1 MMNKYDITKSA
12 LQSMTGFGKA
22 NGQFQDKKISIEVRS
37 LNSKGLDLN
46 LKIPSAYRDM
56 DTEIRR
62 IVSDLLLRGKMD
74 LGIYIESQNQAAS
87 NLINTELATQYFEAL
102 KALNNTWESQT
113 QDYLSLVL
121 KMPDVL
127 AVQYEALTEA
137 EMEFVLKL
145 VKEAVG
151 QLQLFRK
158 QEGKALAQDLVANI
172 EAIKTNLDA
181 IAPYEQERVNQVK
194 ERIQKGL
201 ASIDEARIDVN
212 RLEQEMI
219 FYVEK
224 LDISE
229 EKQRLLQHLNYF
241 VETMQQEASGKKLG
255 FIAQEMGREI
265 NTLGSK
271 CNHAEIQR
279 KVVDMKDHL
288 EKIKEQVL
296 NSL

>member
-1 MMNKYDITKSA
+1 
-12 LQSMTGFGKA
+12 
-22 NGQFQDKKISIEVRS
+22 
-37 LNSKGLDLN
+37 
-46 LKIPSAYRDM
+46 
-56 DTEIRR
+56 
-62 IVSDLLLRGKMD
+62 
-74 LGIYIESQNQAAS
+74 
-87 NLINTELATQYFEAL
+87 
-102 KALNNTWESQT
+102 
-113 QDYLSLVL
+113 
-121 KMPDVL
+121 MPDVL
-127 AVQYEALTEA
+127 SIQQEALTDA
-137 EMEFVLKL
+137 EIEFVLKL
-145 VKEAVG
+145 VKDAAA

-172 EAIKTNLDA
+172 EAIKANLEA
-181 IAPYEQERVNQVK
+181 IAPFEQERVNQVK
-194 ERIQKGL
+194 ERIHKGL

>member
-1 MMNKYDITKSA
+1 MNKYDISKSA

-74 LGIYIESQNQAAS
+74 LGIYIESQNQAVS

-102 KALNNTWESQT
+102 KALNNTWDSQT

-127 AVQYEALTEA
+127 AVQHVALTDA

-145 VKEAVG
+145 VKEAAG

-181 IAPYEQERVNQVK
+181 IAPFEQERVNQVK

>member
-1 MMNKYDITKSA
+1 MMNKYDISKSA

-74 LGIYIESQNQAAS
+74 LGIYIESQNQAVS

-102 KALNNTWESQT
+102 KALNNSWESQT
-113 QDYLSLVL
+113 KDYLSLVL

-127 AVQYEALTEA
+127 AVQHEALTDA

-145 VKEAVG
+145 VKEAAG

-181 IAPYEQERVNQVK
+181 IAPFEQERVNQVK

>member
-1 MMNKYDITKSA
+1 MMNKYDISKSA

-74 LGIYIESQNQAAS
+74 LGIYIESQNQAVS

-102 KALNNTWESQT
+102 KALNNTWDSQT

-127 AVQYEALTEA
+127 AVQHVALTDA

-145 VKEAVG
+145 VKEAAG

-181 IAPYEQERVNQVK
+181 IAPFEQERVNQVK

>member
-1 MMNKYDITKSA
+1 MNKNDMTKSA

-22 NGQFQDKKISIEVRS
+22 NGQFQDKKISVEVRS

-46 LKIPSAYRDM
+46 VKIPNTYKDL

-74 LGIYIESQNQAAS
+74 LGIYIESQNQSVS
-87 NLINTELATQYFEAL
+87 NLVNTELATQYFESL
-102 KALNNTWESQT
+102 KALNQSWGTQT
-113 QDYLSLVL
+113 QDYLSIVL
-121 KMPDVL
+121 KMPEVL
-127 AVQYEALTEA
+127 SVQQEDLTEI
-137 EMEFVLKL
+137 ESEFVLGL
-145 VKEAVG
+145 VREAAQ
-151 QLQLFRK
+151 QLQVFRS
-158 QEGKALAQDLVANI
+158 QEGQALAIDLLANI
-172 EAIKTNLDA
+172 EAIKALLSA
-181 IAPYEQERVNQVK
+181 ITPFEQERVNQVK

-201 ASIDEARIDVN
+201 ANIDEARIDVN

-229 EKQRLLQHLNYF
+229 EKQRLLQHLDYF
-241 VETMQQEASGKKLG
+241 VETMQQPASGKKLG
-255 FIAQEMGREI
+255 CIAQEMGREI

>member
-1 MMNKYDITKSA
+1 MNNYDISNAA

-22 NGQFQDKKISIEVRS
+22 NGQFQDKKISVEVRS

-46 LKIPSAYRDM
+46 VKIPNSYRDM
-56 DTEIRR
+56 DTDIRR

-74 LGIYIESQNQAAS
+74 LGIYIESQNQSVS
-87 NLINTELATQYFEAL
+87 NLVNTELATQYFESL
-102 KALNNTWESQT
+102 KALNQSWGSQT
-113 QDYLSLVL
+113 QDYLSIVL
-121 KMPDVL
+121 KMPEVL
-127 AVQYEALTEA
+127 SVQQEALTET
-137 EMEFVLKL
+137 ESEFVLQL
-145 VKEAVG
+145 VREAAA
-151 QLQLFRK
+151 QLQLFRS
-158 QEGKALAQDLVANI
+158 QEGKALVKDLLSNI
-172 EAIKTNLDA
+172 EAIKALLAA
-181 IAPYEQERVNQVK
+181 IAPFEQERVNQVK

-201 ASIDEARIDVN
+201 ANIDEARIDVN

-229 EKQRLLQHLNYF
+229 EKQRLLQHLDYF
-241 VETMQQEASGKKLG
+241 VETMLQPATGKKLG

>member
-1 MMNKYDITKSA
+1 
-12 LQSMTGFGKA
+12 
-22 NGQFQDKKISIEVRS
+22 
-37 LNSKGLDLN
+37 
-46 LKIPSAYRDM
+46 M

-74 LGIYIESQNQAAS
+74 LGIYIESQNQTVS
-87 NLINTELATQYFEAL
+87 NLINTELATQYFEVL
-102 KALNNTWESQT
+102 KALNNSWESQT

-127 AVQYEALTEA
+127 AVQHEALTDA

-145 VKEAVG
+145 VKDAAE

-172 EAIKTNLDA
+172 EAIKTNLEA

-201 ASIDEARIDVN
+201 ANIDEARIDVN

-241 VETMQQEASGKKLG
+241 VETMHQEASGKKLG